1 MAQQPLDRPD
11 VDTRFEQV
19 GGTTVAQRMDPWAVR
34 DPRALLRMIGELL
47 GRADGHR
54 PLGSA
59 SRQQPWSRPVAL
71 PVGAERGEQAGGEQG
86 RAILADDAQ
95 ARELG
100 AQGVD
105 QRLVAVHRAM
115 VAGVD
120 GRRTRPPRCR

>member
-86 RAILADDAQ
+86 RAILAAFALLDAEQPALTVASRALQPDDFTDA
-95 ARELG
+95 
-100 AQGVD
+100 
-105 QRLVAVHRAM
+105 
-115 VAGVD
+115 
-120 GRRTRPPRCR
+120 